1 MLKNKKIMVV
11 GASRGI
17 GEAIAYAY
25 AKEGAD
31 LVLTGRNAKALEPVA
46 EKCRAMGVQ
55 AHILEWDVADVERAD
70 EMMAKAAELMGDL
83 NVVLHN
89 AGLIDRE
96 KFLAVR
102 AEEWDRIFAV
112 NVKGMYHCINAAM
125 PAFLKITPQM
135 ADMMK

>member
-31 LVLTGRNAKALEPVA
+31 LVLTGRNAKTLEPVA

-70 EMMAKAAELMGDL
+70 EMMAKAAELILETDRQMKTSYDDPDRL
-83 NVVLHN
+83 LEL
-89 AGLIDRE
+89 LILRLGQE
-96 KFLAVR
+96 AR
-102 AEEWDRIFAV
+102 
-112 NVKGMYHCINAAM
+112 NG
-125 PAFLKITPQM
+125 
-135 ADMMK
+135 